1 MRYRTYKQGLQ
12 EGGSVGTSYPGLG
25 GLGLRGPRKVQ
36 VSAVSFGATPS
47 GVCMELNHHHHHH
60 IYLFTKWRHI
70 TRKKLQLPLGLSP
83 KASKYAIPLKPTH
96 KLAESKQYSVT
107 WWGDSEG
114 PKGHLSLLPPH
125 QVKVKKAASRFS
137 QSATFYDKK
146 FYAKLK
152 QSVAKICTLC
162 TVYTQNSQST
172 CKENARQH

>member
-1 MRYRTYKQGLQ
+1 MVLVAKQSLVSIYMHHGNNHDHRPVSSSSSSSYLFIYQ
-12 EGGSVGTSYPGLG
+12 VTSYH
-25 GLGLRGPRKVQ
+25 KKKT
-36 VSAVSFGATPS
+36 ATS
-47 GVCMELNHHHHHH
+47 S
-60 IYLFTKWRHI
+60 RSI
-70 TRKKLQLPLGLSP
+70 T

-96 KLAESKQYSVT
+96 KLAESKQYLVT

-152 QSVAKICTLC
+152 QRVAKICTLC

>member
-1 MRYRTYKQGLQ
+1 MVLVAKQSLVSIYMHHGNNHDHRPVSSSSSYLFIYQ
-12 EGGSVGTSYPGLG
+12 VTSYH
-25 GLGLRGPRKVQ
+25 KKKT
-36 VSAVSFGATPS
+36 ATS
-47 GVCMELNHHHHHH
+47 S
-60 IYLFTKWRHI
+60 RSI
-70 TRKKLQLPLGLSP
+70 T

-96 KLAESKQYSVT
+96 KLAESKQYLVT
-107 WWGDSEG
+107 WRGDSEE

-152 QSVAKICTLC
+152 QRVAKICTLC

>member
-1 MRYRTYKQGLQ
+1 MFFHLLLKCSAYIEIVVENEFENTISHKQ
-12 EGGSVGTSYPGLG
+12 
-25 GLGLRGPRKVQ
+25 
-36 VSAVSFGATPS
+36 F
-47 GVCMELNHHHHHH
+47 HHHHHH

-83 KASKYAIPLKPTH
+83 KHRNMQFLQNQTH
-96 KLAESKQYSVT
+96 KLAELKWYLVT

-125 QVKVKKAASRFS
+125 QVKVKKKEASRFS

-152 QSVAKICTLC
+152 QSVAKICTFC
-162 TVYTQNSQST
+162 TVYMHKTHSHHVKKMQDNIRIVLTLSIS
-172 CKENARQH
+172 KN

>member
-1 MRYRTYKQGLQ
+1 MVRKEKSPWQWHLT
-12 EGGSVGTSYPGLG
+12 GSGNLLSSSSSYLFIYQVTSYH
-25 GLGLRGPRKVQ
+25 KKKKT
-36 VSAVSFGATPS
+36 ATS
-47 GVCMELNHHHHHH
+47 S
-60 IYLFTKWRHI
+60 RSI
-70 TRKKLQLPLGLSP
+70 T

-96 KLAESKQYSVT
+96 KLAESKRYLVT

-125 QVKVKKAASRFS
+125 QVKVKKTASRFS
-137 QSATFYDKK
+137 QSAPFYDKK